1 MKRFDCMKALAARLK
16 DELVILSLGGSVDE
30 WYNAAPHMRE
40 ASLFQQQLGCVTPQA
55 FGLAAGL
62 PHRRI
67 VSLDTD
73 GGLLFNLGILA
84 TLGNEQPKNL
94 LVVVWDNEQ
103 YLSIGGPP
111 THTAFGRVD
120 LAAIARGAGVEDAYL
135 VRTLDEFD
143 AHCKAGLAAG
153 KPYIVVAKVSGTVQ
167 PDIRR
172 KHSDGREDKYIFV
185 RHVEAT
191 EGITIMGPSEHN

>member
-1 MKRFDCMKALAARLK
+1 
-16 DELVILSLGGSVDE
+16 
-30 WYNAAPHMRE
+30 
-40 ASLFQQQLGCVTPQA
+40 
-55 FGLAAGL
+55 
-62 PHRRI
+62 
-67 VSLDTD
+67 
-73 GGLLFNLGILA
+73 LA

-120 LAAIARGAGVEDAYL
+120 LAAIARGAGVKDAYL

-172 KHSDGREDKYIFV
+172 KRSDGREDKYIFV

>member
-1 MKRFDCMKALAARLK
+1 MKRYDCMTALGARLK

-94 LVVVWDNEQ
+94 FVVVWDNERYQ
-103 YLSIGGPP
+103 SIGGPP

-120 LAAIARGAGVEDAYL
+120 LAAIARGAGVEHAYT
-135 VRTLDEFD
+135 VRTVEEFD
-143 AHCKAGLAAG
+143 ARCAAGLKADV
-153 KPYIVVAKVSGTVQ
+153 PYVVVAKVDGILQ
-167 PDIRR
+167 PGIKR

-191 EGITIMGPSEHN
+191 EGIVIMGPSEHN